1 MRRTQDLPAVGSP
14 DSPEVAERA
23 ASNGLPRHEERT
35 PVAAT
40 ASPLFSAAGISK
52 RWKGADRPVLDDIDF
67 EVEAGQCVWI
77 GGRNGAGKTTL
88 LRIFAAL
95 ITPDTG
101 GVRLQGLDPERE
113 RRRYQSHLG
122 FLPAGN
128 AGLTARLSARY
139 HLRYWARLALM
150 PTAEIEPAIERT
162 LDAFELRD
170 LAASRVDRI
179 STGQRQRLR
188 TALAFLHSPELVLLD
203 EPVASLDADGV
214 ATVASAVREVTSRG
228 GGVIFASP
236 ADREP
241 EFECDRHYVIDA
253 GRLGTA

>member
-1 MRRTQDLPAVGSP
+1 MRCAPPAP
-14 DSPEVAERA
+14 
-23 ASNGLPRHEERT
+23 
-35 PVAAT
+35 AT
-40 ASPLFSAAGISK
+40 ASPVFSAAGISK
-52 RWKGADRPVLDDIDF
+52 RWKGAERPVLDDIDF
-67 EVEAGQCVWI
+67 EVAAGESVWI

-88 LRIFAAL
+88 LRIFSAL

-101 GVRLQGLDPERE
+101 GVRLLGLDPERE

-139 HLRYWARLALM
+139 HLKYWARLALL
-150 PTAEIEPAIERT
+150 PTEEIEPAIERT
-162 LDAFELRD
+162 LDAFDLRD
-170 LAASRVDRI
+170 LASSRVDRM

-188 TALAFLHSPELVLLD
+188 TALAFLHSPQLVLLD

-214 ATVASAVREVTSRG
+214 ATVAAAVREVTARG
-228 GGVIFASP
+228 GAVLFASP

-241 EFECDRHYVIDA
+241 DFECDRQYVVEE
-253 GRLGTA
+253 GRLNEA